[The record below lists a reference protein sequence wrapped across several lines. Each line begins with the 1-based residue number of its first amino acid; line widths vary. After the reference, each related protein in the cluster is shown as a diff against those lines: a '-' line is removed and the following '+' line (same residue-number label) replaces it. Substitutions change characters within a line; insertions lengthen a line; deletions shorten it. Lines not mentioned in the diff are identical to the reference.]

1 MIAAPHNFAPLI
13 EDQKLAKIGAL
24 ALRWALIEYT
34 LGNCLKGALRLDNSE
49 ATVMCF
55 SLGVHERISKLSEL
69 NLSKKAKA
77 ILAEFKTIM
86 QGVQWVRNNALHS
99 AVTVDDLGIPTFY
112 RRSIQ
117 SHTSLD
123 EILGAEELTNYAAHL
138 VTALRYAIGIKGE
151 VHDYTLPDR
160 PPIPAFLQ
168 SKVQFPKPKK
178 KKAH

>member
-1 MIAAPHNFAPLI
+1 MIAAPHNFAPPI

-34 LGNCLKGALRLDNSE
+34 LGNCLKGALRLDSPE

-55 SLGVHERISKLSEL
+55 SLGVHERITRLSEL

-77 ILAEFKTIM
+77 ILADFRPIM

-123 EILGAEELTNYAAHL
+123 EILRCGRVDQLRGALSHCAS
-138 VTALRYAIGIKGE
+138 LRHRHQGRGSRLRIA
-151 VHDYTLPDR
+151 R
-160 PPIPAFLQ
+160 
-168 SKVQFPKPKK
+168 
-178 KKAH
+178 